1 MDSSMLG
8 GLAAVG
14 GVIVVALIMRAAR
27 PGDAGAGSAPGTSLP
42 PEPWQDASRDS
53 RHGGVSVPV
62 DESDADDVD
71 EATGSNDGSHLVVAV
86 TSDGA
91 ALVPDRYVVR
101 LVPPEEQ
108 GEGWKVGAGMKS
120 ANLRGEQALA
130 MTWQAGEFTGARVV
144 RGAADEGPWRLELLG
159 REGEYITFFFETSEA
174 AEAAKHLFEQ
184 QDIVQLGEDE
194 DGRPMPPSP
203 EQFVEA
209 RRVYLET
216 EAALELPDDEE
227 PR

>member
-1 MDSSMLG
+1 MDGSMLG

-27 PGDAGAGSAPGTSLP
+27 PGDAGASGAPGTSP
-42 PEPWQDASRDS
+42 PLEPWRDPSRDS
-53 RHGGVSVPV
+53 RPGGVSEHL
-62 DESDADDVD
+62 DEADVD
-71 EATGSNDGSHLVVAV
+71 DMDEARDTRDGSHLVVAV

-108 GEGWKVGAGMKS
+108 GEGWKVGAGMRS

-144 RGAADEGPWRLELLG
+144 RGAAEEGPWRLELLG
-159 REGEYITFFFETSEA
+159 REGEYITFFFETPEA
-174 AEAAKHLFEQ
+174 AEAAKQLFEQ

-209 RRVYLET
+209 RRIYLET

>member
-14 GVIVVALIMRAAR
+14 GVIIVALIMRSAR
-27 PGDAGAGSAPGTSLP
+27 PGDVPSGSAPGTSAP
-42 PEPWQDASRDS
+42 PEPWRNAEREADAM
-53 RHGGVSVPV
+53 
-62 DESDADDVD
+62 DESESDDGAD
-71 EATGSNDGSHLVVAV
+71 EAHDSHLVIAV

-101 LVPPEEQ
+101 LVPPEEE
-108 GEGWKVGAGMKS
+108 GEAWKVGAGMKA

-159 REGEYITFFFETSEA
+159 REGEYITFFFETPEA
-174 AEAAKHLFEQ
+174 AEAAKRLFEK

-209 RRVYLET
+209 RRIYLET
-216 EAALELPDDEE
+216 EAALELPDDGES
-227 PR
+227 R